1 MNSTYNYQRLR
12 ELAAELN
19 RPLQTLI
26 ALSDD
31 NDPFF
36 ADRPGRRM
44 ERAQWFAEL
53 WQRLDIQHGV
63 HVRRLHYLLCSTTG
77 IIRPDGAPYANT
89 HRDWMFLGHASADA
103 RFLNLVPADA
113 FVDRRAAEPVIYIP
127 DDASRTA
134 STVIYPQL
142 PSIDIGEQ
150 EPFVDY
156 TPGEFE
162 FPPLPSAGL
171 IAPAVAEP
179 YALELWCEKSTV
191 NDVLAPLAQ
200 THGVTLIT
208 GVGELSVTRCLGVVN
223 RVRAHRR
230 HTRILYISDHDPS
243 GECMP
248 VSVARKIEFLL
259 RRDGLDD
266 IDVQLNPLVLTA
278 KQVADFSLPRIPIK
292 DSDARKDQFEA
303 RYGDGAVELD
313 ALEALHPGALR
324 QIVEEA
330 IERYRAPARRLRS
343 RITRKAAEVRRDIAE
358 AEELVL
364 EEHAAEVEELQDAW
378 AESQTQIAEHQEA
391 ITAKIAECQAA
402 IAEHQ
407 AAIEAELHG
416 WQDRAAPVWERI
428 ADDMTAAMPAPDAI
442 EWPELDLD
450 DEDANPLFDST
461 RDYLDQMTAYKRYQG
476 KPADRVEH
484 VLTCEVCGRAFVR
497 GRTTATAC
505 SKRCM
510 NKRYRARNG
519 GGEPPREGAAE

>member
-266 IDVQLNPLVLTA
+266 IDV
-278 KQVADFSLPRIPIK
+278 R
-292 DSDARKDQFEA
+292 
-303 RYGDGAVELD
+303 
-313 ALEALHPGALR
+313 
-324 QIVEEA
+324 
-330 IERYRAPARRLRS
+330 
-343 RITRKAAEVRRDIAE
+343 
-358 AEELVL
+358 
-364 EEHAAEVEELQDAW
+364 HAAEVEELQDAW